1 MTLEEKARDLGRFI
15 GQSTEYQALRRA
27 NDALGADR
35 QALDT
40 LRRMEQLRLDAHK
53 MLERGERPTE
63 DMEKQLDTLLSQ
75 VQVNPTYQ
83 RLVVAQENF
92 DKVMG
97 KVNDW
102 ILEGIEKGAAS
113 PIITLS

>member
-35 QALDT
+35 EALEM
-40 LRRMEQLRLDAHK
+40 LRRMERLRLDAHK

-63 DMEKQLDTLLSQ
+63 HMEKQLDTLLSQ
-75 VQVNPTYQ
+75 VQVSPTYQ

-97 KVNDW
+97 NVNDW
-102 ILEGIEKGAAS
+102 ILQGIEKGAAS